1 LLSRSSVGDE
11 ELYWLAPVGDRKIRI
26 VDENGD
32 DCPPGQEGELRIQ
45 LWEIDCASYLDDED
59 TSAKIFQDGFFC
71 PGDMAVGR
79 ADGRVRVLGRAV
91 DVLHLRGNK
100 HAAAPYELAVQQALM
115 VDEVCLF
122 SGSNHAGEE
131 ELVVAIESD
140 RSLPQS
146 SADQIARAL
155 PAF

>member
-1 LLSRSSVGDE
+1 GVRV
-11 ELYWLAPVGDRKIRI
+11 
-26 VDENGD
+26 
-32 DCPPGQEGELRIQ
+32 
-45 LWEIDCASYLDDED
+45 
-59 TSAKIFQDGFFC
+59 
-71 PGDMAVGR
+71 VGR
-79 ADGRVRVLGRAV
+79 AA

-115 VDEVCLF
+115 VDEGCLF

-155 PAF
+155 PAFERIRISYVKEVPRVATGTGKIARTVLRNWVFDERKSVFEERANRA